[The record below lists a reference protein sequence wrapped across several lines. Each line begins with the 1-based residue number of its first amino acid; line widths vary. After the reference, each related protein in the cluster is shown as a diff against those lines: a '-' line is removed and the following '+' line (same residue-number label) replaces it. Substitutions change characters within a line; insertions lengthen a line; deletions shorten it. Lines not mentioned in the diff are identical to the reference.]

1 MNSYGHGLSNL
12 TAATATGALAV
23 IPTAAAAMISLAVI
37 AAVNT
42 AMKITTNFMRT
53 LLSALRSPLS
63 ALCSLLS
70 QLYNAQS
77 SPSISDLS
85 RQSFSRDR

>member
-1 MNSYGHGLSNL
+1 MAVAVGLAVNSYGHGLSNL
-12 TAATATGALAV
+12 TAATATDALAV

-53 LLSALRSPLS
+53 LLS
-63 ALCSLLS
+63 
-70 QLYNAQS
+70 QLYNAQF